1 MTSFKVT
8 PWNNAK
14 ILGES
19 KHNIGT
25 PLQFMFD
32 EPDIE
37 QCYLKG
43 TELLTMS
50 ITIRKIGFDYSLN
63 KKTNLG
69 NNWFQMFCRGARKYG
84 RFFQELFQAG
94 EPGSHVYF
102 FKVTLPNVTL
112 FCLLLANK
120 AIPYKQE
127 DMMQYLESTRFAE
140 VGFQMSMNESV
151 GGSLSL
157 KVEDCKVDFAKKR
170 KLDNDIDMY

>member
-8 PWNNAK
+8 PWNNANK
-14 ILGES
+14 LPL
-19 KHNIGT
+19 KYAVGT
-25 PLQFMFD
+25 PLEFMLD

-50 ITIRKIGFDYSLN
+50 ITIRKIGYDYSSV

-84 RFFQELFQAG
+84 RFFQELYKAG

-102 FKVTLPNVTL
+102 FKVTLPTVSL

-140 VGFQMSMNESV
+140 VGFKMSMNEDV
-151 GGSLSL
+151 GGSLE
-157 KVEDCKVDFAKKR
+157 VEDYNIDFAKKR

>member
-8 PWNNAK
+8 PWHNANK
-14 ILGES
+14 LPL
-19 KHNIGT
+19 KYAIGT
-25 PLQFMFD
+25 PLEFMLD

-50 ITIRKIGFDYSLN
+50 ITIRQIGYDYSSD
-63 KKTNLG
+63 KKTNLQ
-69 NNWFQMFCRGARKYG
+69 NYWFERFCRGARKYG
-84 RFFQELFQAG
+84 RFFQELYKAG

-102 FKVTLPNVTL
+102 FKVTLPNASL
-112 FCLLLANK
+112 FSLLLANK

-140 VGFQMSMNESV
+140 VGFKMSMNEDV
-151 GGSLSL
+151 GGSLE
-157 KVEDCKVDFAKKR
+157 VEDYKVDFAKKR
-170 KLDNDIDMY
+170 KLDNDIYMY